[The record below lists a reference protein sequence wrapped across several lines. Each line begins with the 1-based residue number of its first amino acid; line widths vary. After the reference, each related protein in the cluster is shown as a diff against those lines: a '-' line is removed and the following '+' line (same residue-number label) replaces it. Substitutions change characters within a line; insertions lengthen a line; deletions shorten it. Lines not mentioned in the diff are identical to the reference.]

1 MARSQKTSVDTVNF
15 ANRAQAGSWFE
26 GQPRQVC
33 LVLAVRAALRVLPL
47 INCAHGVADF
57 PPRVGLPV
65 FRACFVAWAVAEYPF
80 GRYRLRGAAAA
91 AKAAAFAAAARAAA
105 FAAADAARVAAAAA
119 ADAAARAAA
128 FAAAAIRTDALAIE
142 QGREASD
149 LLAMPLWPGG
159 PPDEIVAAW
168 DDLRTMLLA
177 DEASQWY
184 PWVLW
189 YNRLR
194 DGRPSL
200 GEEFDIAVATL
211 TDAQWHEEPL
221 PAAVNKRIADLLAE
235 YTPPDLPTEESLPP
249 QTGRATI
256 FQPDAGGVIGIAP
269 PTPADRLA
277 DTSEVRDLYTE
288 TREKL
293 DELISLGRNMLG
305 DRLDRASR
313 KLQSRMPE
321 AMSEVVERQVW
332 SSGNTLRSIRAA
344 HDAVKNDRDPHPDKL
359 DNGVAER
366 LRDVVDTFN
375 QLAVAD
381 LSLRQRDA
389 GRPGP
394 QEHQRTTER
403 N

>member
-1 MARSQKTSVDTVNF
+1 MARSRKTSVDTVNF

-91 AKAAAFAAAARAAA
+91 AARAAAFADARAAA
-105 FAAADAARVAAAAA
+105 FAAADAARAAAAEVP
-119 ADAAARAAA
+119 DTGNGTYAARAAA

-142 QGREASD
+142 QGRKASD

-200 GEEFDIAVATL
+200 GEEFDFAVATL

-249 QTGRATI
+249 QNRPG
-256 FQPDAGGVIGIAP
+256 
-269 PTPADRLA
+269 
-277 DTSEVRDLYTE
+277 
-288 TREKL
+288 
-293 DELISLGRNMLG
+293 
-305 DRLDRASR
+305 
-313 KLQSRMPE
+313 
-321 AMSEVVERQVW
+321 
-332 SSGNTLRSIRAA
+332 
-344 HDAVKNDRDPHPDKL
+344 H
-359 DNGVAER
+359 
-366 LRDVVDTFN
+366 
-375 QLAVAD
+375 D
-381 LSLRQRDA
+381 LSARRRRRHWHRSAHTRRSARRYQ
-389 GRPGP
+389 
-394 QEHQRTTER
+394 
-403 N
+403 